1 MSVTVRTFD
10 RDESVSSLGS
20 ADEEPLQDIDGMHP
34 SKNTMDRSLAAKM
47 YIEQYYT
54 NIIQQAQ
61 ERGARRSNLEKK
73 MENMKLTIREQSELR
88 KELDKK
94 ETEYMR
100 FKRRK
105 LAPNDFETIKIIG
118 RGAFGEVRL
127 VKMKESGE
135 LFAMKKLQKDEMLKK
150 EQVAHVRAERDV
162 LVQANNPWVVKLYY
176 SFQDDLFLYLIM
188 EYLPGGDMM
197 NLLIKYD
204 VFTEDQTRFYIAE
217 TLLAIDSVHKLGYIH
232 RDIKPDNLLLDEK
245 GHVKLTDFGLCTGFH
260 RMHTSA
266 FYQKLVGE
274 ALTIKRKLVAE
285 TPLTRTERIA
295 SWKKSRRTLAYS
307 AVGTPD
313 YTAPEVFL
321 QIGYGEECDWW
332 SLGVIM
338 YEMLI
343 GYPPFL
349 SDNSTETCLKIINCK
364 ETLRFPEDV
373 KISHNAQDLIEQLV
387 CDRST
392 RLGNGGVEEIK
403 SHPFFKGVNW
413 DGIREQKA
421 YFIPSLKSPIDTSHF
436 EEYDMLPEDEASAHP
451 PSSSNNIPSLSA
463 SQRQAAHSRSQSGG
477 GSPSPQNGRKNK
489 MITEKDLPFIGYTY
503 KGFDCMQPNKR
514 EGGPNARRP
523 TVEGL
528 FESPPNSSPIQ
539 GQH

>member
-1 MSVTVRTFD
+1 
-10 RDESVSSLGS
+10 
-20 ADEEPLQDIDGMHP
+20 
-34 SKNTMDRSLAAKM
+34 
-47 YIEQYYT
+47 
-54 NIIQQAQ
+54 
-61 ERGARRSNLEKK
+61 
-73 MENMKLTIREQSELR
+73 
-88 KELDKK
+88 
-94 ETEYMR
+94 
-100 FKRRK
+100 
-105 LAPNDFETIKIIG
+105 
-118 RGAFGEVRL
+118 
-127 VKMKESGE
+127 
-135 LFAMKKLQKDEMLKK
+135 
-150 EQVAHVRAERDV
+150 
-162 LVQANNPWVVKLYY
+162 
-176 SFQDDLFLYLIM
+176 
-188 EYLPGGDMM
+188 M

-204 VFTEDQTRFYIAE
+204 VFTEEQSRFYIAQ
-217 TLLAIDSVHKLGYIH
+217 TLSAIDSVHKLGYIH

-295 SWKKSRRTLAYS
+295 SWKRSRRTLAYS

-321 QIGYGEECDWW
+321 QIGYGDECDWW

-373 KISHNAQDLIEQLV
+373 KISHDAQDLISQLV
-387 CDRST
+387 CDRSV

-403 SHPFFKGVNW
+403 AHPFFKGTNW
-413 DGIREQKA
+413 DILRDQTA

-436 EEYDMLPEDEASAHP
+436 EEYEAQEGDEA
-451 PSSSNNIPSLSA
+451 LE
-463 SQRQAAHSRSQSGG
+463 QAAVQNHARTRSGS
-477 GSPSPQNGRKNK
+477 GSPGNARKNK
-489 MITEKDLPFIGYTY
+489 MPTEKDLPFIGYTY

-514 EGGPNARRP
+514 AMTGPSRRP
-523 TVEGL
+523 TIDEVFDPSEKP
-528 FESPPNSSPIQ
+528 SPQ
-539 GQH
+539 

>member
-1 MSVTVRTFD
+1 
-10 RDESVSSLGS
+10 
-20 ADEEPLQDIDGMHP
+20 
-34 SKNTMDRSLAAKM
+34 
-47 YIEQYYT
+47 
-54 NIIQQAQ
+54 
-61 ERGARRSNLEKK
+61 
-73 MENMKLTIREQSELR
+73 
-88 KELDKK
+88 
-94 ETEYMR
+94 
-100 FKRRK
+100 
-105 LAPNDFETIKIIG
+105 
-118 RGAFGEVRL
+118 
-127 VKMKESGE
+127 
-135 LFAMKKLQKDEMLKK
+135 MLKK

-176 SFQDDLFLYLIM
+176 SFQDDLYLYLIM

-204 VFTEDQTRFYIAE
+204 VFTEDQARFYIAE
-217 TLLAIDSVHKLGYIH
+217 TLLAIDSVHSLGYIH

-274 ALTIKRKLVAE
+274 ALTIKMKLVAE

-373 KISHNAQDLIEQLV
+373 KISHEAQDLIEQLV
-387 CDRST
+387 CDRSV
-392 RLGNGGVEEIK
+392 RLGNNGVEEIK
-403 SHPFFKGVNW
+403 SHPFFKGINW
-413 DGIREQKA
+413 DALRDQAA
-421 YFIPSLKSPIDTSHF
+421 YFVPALKSPIDTSHF
-436 EEYDMLPEDEASAHP
+436 PEEYEEELVSP
-451 PSSSNNIPSLSA
+451 PSA
-463 SQRQAAHSRSQSGG
+463 SQNTATHARSHSGG
-477 GSPSPQNGRKNK
+477 SPQNGRKSK
-489 MITEKDLPFIGYTY
+489 LPTEKDLPFIGYTY
-503 KGFDCMQPNKR
+503 KGFDMQPAKR
-514 EGGPNARRP
+514 TGASNNSRRP
-523 TVEGL
+523 TIEEV
-528 FESPPNSSPIQ
+528 FDSTPPNASPLHSTPPQ
-539 GQH
+539 